1 MEYLEVSKI
10 FIPALVFGL
19 RLFQGGCVVH
29 AVSRHGH
36 NVADAVVAVFL
47 VGLSAGFWAE
57 KPGDNR
63 WGGTKDANK
72 WSREQKTDI
81 FGFA

>member
-1 MEYLEVSKI
+1 MSKI
-10 FIPALVFGL
+10 FFPALVFGL

-47 VGLSAGFWAE
+47 VGLSAGFCVE
-57 KPGDNR
+57 NPFSGYIL
-63 WGGTKDANK
+63 
-72 WSREQKTDI
+72 I
-81 FGFA
+81 FGRGYNYI

>member
-1 MEYLEVSKI
+1 MSKI

-19 RLFQGGCVVH
+19 RLLQGGCVVH

-47 VGLSAGFWAE
+47 VGLSAGFCVE
-57 KPGDNR
+57 TPFSGDIL
-63 WGGTKDANK
+63 
-72 WSREQKTDI
+72 I
-81 FGFA
+81 FGKGYDYI

>member
-1 MEYLEVSKI
+1 MRKI

-47 VGLSAGFWAE
+47 VGLSAGFCVE
-57 KPGDNR
+57 NPFS
-63 WGGTKDANK
+63 GGHLDFREGGMIIYSRLLPTKLY
-72 WSREQKTDI
+72 
-81 FGFA
+81 FGG

>member
-1 MEYLEVSKI
+1 MEYLEMRKI

-47 VGLSAGFWAE
+47 VGLSTGFCVE
-57 KPGDNR
+57 NP
-63 WGGTKDANK
+63 
-72 WSREQKTDI
+72 S
-81 FGFA
+81 